1 MMVGSPH
8 FEYLMGNIQLVSKS
22 TAEMYHGDPVLERLG
37 VGQGQGDPARAY

>member
-1 MMVGSPH
+1 MIFGSPD

-37 VGQGQGDPARAY
+37 LGQGQGDPARAY